1 MLELTLPYPP
11 SANRYW
17 RHFQG
22 RTVVSQEAK
31 DYRDEVA
38 WLMLAKGAQPYA
50 GPIRVTLRVYRPRKA
65 RDLDNCLKVTLDAMQ
80 GGAYLSDAQIV
91 ELHALRYED
100 KHRPR
105 IEVKIE
111 EAGQR

>member
-22 RTVVSQEAK
+22 HTVVSAEAK
-31 DYRDEVA
+31 QYRDEVA
-38 WLMLAKGAQPYA
+38 WRLLARGVSPLA
-50 GPIRVTLRVYRPRKA
+50 GPIRVTLHVYRPRKA

-91 ELHALRYED
+91 ELHALRFED
-100 KHRPR
+100 KHDPR

-111 EAGQR
+111 EAGQ